1 MHGFGGAGKKES
13 WLTPA
18 QLWCTA
24 GAFNA
29 NSLVWKKNRHCFH
42 CFPYCWSKNVFQ
54 VLKCDRKY
62 LGWVNCSSALMS
74 KLLLLQ
80 HSQAHSMF
88 WLFTSDVSPCTLI
101 LFLSFILQPGVLFLS
116 GHHCNNTTKGSVQ
129 PRPMTGAFSCCWSYV
144 RRLKISKTAKFQ
156 GESSSLGST
165 AAIKEKEAEH
175 PPAPT
180 DPYLVSWCAE
190 HCLFSRVC
198 KGSCFVQWEN
208 CGWCFQ
214 RKVWFLLCQTLA
226 FDKPGSVLLVCL
238 PLHKPSGLYSGG
250 CVRIMP

>member
-175 PPAPT
+175 PPPPHRPLPRVMVCWALPLLT
-180 DPYLVSWCAE
+180 CVQGELLCAVGKLWLVFSEEGLVSAVPNTGFWQARQCP
-190 HCLFSRVC
+190 
-198 KGSCFVQWEN
+198 
-208 CGWCFQ
+208 
-214 RKVWFLLCQTLA
+214 
-226 FDKPGSVLLVCL
+226 PGMFASA
-238 PLHKPSGLYSGG
+238 
-250 CVRIMP
+250 